1 MSKKL
6 LILILFL
13 VTSAQPFAQ
22 TKKNFE
28 INSIQFE
35 GNHSFSTS
43 TLSDVIYSKETP
55 GWFWK
60 FLNTFSS
67 LGKEPSYFDS
77 SLIPLDL
84 NTLKEYYNSNG
95 FFNAQF
101 SCSYKVDTAKNYVD
115 MTYKIIENQPATYG
129 RLFLGGL
136 NDVPENVM
144 NKISDETNLNENQRF
159 SQNTIQKNT
168 ANVLSELLDNGFVFA
183 RYDSTIINKDTS
195 NNKANVNIFFIPGNR
210 YKIDTVLVQKSGKGA
225 SLVTEKLLRDIS
237 GIKTGD
243 YYDQD
248 ELRRSQVRLY
258 RTGLFDSAI
267 LTAIN
272 EDTTGH
278 KIPVKL
284 VGNIGLLNEL
294 SPEVILNNQQNAFNV
309 GLGAAYIKKNFFG
322 YARKLTISSSFGVQN
337 LFNLDFG
344 NLIRNFSYKDTT
356 LLGYVDS
363 HITIDQPYLFNK
375 PIFGTWETYFKID
388 KQATYNNTL
397 YGSSV
402 TLDFELP
409 TYTFI
414 NHLSTSYTV
423 EQSNEVYRTLNDSLS
438 SKLISDIAAD
448 IASTTA
454 DNILFPTQGYNLSF
468 HIEEAN
474 SLPFLISKIFK
485 QNYTGSLF
493 YKILLNS
500 SYYIPLDNIKNSIA
514 AFKLEIGDLQTFY
527 GGFAGVPIN
536 RTFYAGGSNSIRA
549 WRSNQLVPQGSD
561 SVLTIYGINNV
572 KGGAFLL
579 ESSMEYRYRILEN
592 FGTVLFSDIGN
603 TWENYKQFRYD
614 GLAVAIGFGFRYYT
628 AVAPFRLDFG
638 FKFYNPANHLFMF
651 DHQPVFK
658 QLQVQF
664 GIGEAF

>member
-1 MSKKL
+1 MSKKF
-6 LILILFL
+6 LIIILFL
-13 VTSAQPFAQ
+13 VTSVQLFAQ
-22 TKKNFE
+22 TKKKFE
-28 INSIQFE
+28 INPIQFE
-35 GNHSFSTS
+35 GNQSFSSS

-60 FLNTFSS
+60 FLNSFSS

-84 NTLKEYYNSNG
+84 TSLKEFYNSNG

-101 SCSYKVDTAKNYVD
+101 SCNYKVDTAKNYVGI
-115 MTYKIIENQPATYG
+115 TYKIIENKPATYG
-129 RLFLGGL
+129 RLYLGGL
-136 NDVPENVM
+136 NYVPKSVM
-144 NKISDETNLNENQRF
+144 NKISEETNLNENQRF

-195 NNKANVNIFFIPGNR
+195 NNKANVNIFFFPGNR
-210 YKIDTVLVQKSGKGA
+210 YTIDTVLVQKSGKGA
-225 SLVTEKLLRDIS
+225 SMVTEKLLRDIS

-243 YYDQD
+243 FYDQD

-272 EDTTGH
+272 EVTTDH

-284 VGNIGLLNEL
+284 VGTIGLLNEL

-344 NLIRNFSYKDTT
+344 NLIKNFSYKDTT
-356 LLGYVDS
+356 LQGYVDS

-375 PIFGTWETYFKID
+375 PIFASWETYVKID

-423 EQSNEVYRTLNDSLS
+423 EQSNEVYRTFNDSLS
-438 SKLISDIAAD
+438 TKLISDIAAD
-448 IASTTA
+448 IGSSTA

-468 HIEEAN
+468 HVEEAN
-474 SLPFLISKIFK
+474 SIPFLISKVFN
-485 QNYTGSLF
+485 QNYSGSLF
-493 YKILLNS
+493 YKILINS

-514 AFKLEIGDLQTFY
+514 AFKFEVGDLQTFY

-536 RTFYAGGSNSIRA
+536 RTFYAGGSNSVRA

-561 SVLTIYGINNV
+561 SVLNIYGINNV

-638 FKFYNPANHLFMF
+638 FKFYNPANHMFMF

>member
-1 MSKKL
+1 MSNKFL
-6 LILILFL
+6 FIILTL
-13 VTSAQPFAQ
+13 VLSSQLFAQ

-28 INSIQFE
+28 INSIEFT
-35 GNHSFSTS
+35 GNHSFSSS
-43 TLSDVIYSKETP
+43 TLSEVVYSKITP

-60 FLNTFSS
+60 FLNSFSS

-84 NTLKEYYNSNG
+84 TALKEFYNSNG

-101 SCSYKVDTAKNYVD
+101 SCSYKADTSKYLVNII
-115 MTYKIIENQPATYG
+115 YKIIENQPATYG
-129 RLFLGGL
+129 SLYLRGL
-136 NDVPENVM
+136 KDVPPDVLS
-144 NKISDETNLNENQRF
+144 KIHDETSLNENQRF
-159 SQNTIQKNT
+159 SQSTIQKNT
-168 ANVLSELLDNGFVFA
+168 ANVLTELLNNGYVFA
-183 RYDSTIINKDTS
+183 RYDSTIIIKDTS
-195 NNKANVNIFFIPGNR
+195 TNKANVDIFFIPGKR

-225 SLVTEKLLRDIS
+225 KLVNEKLLRNIS
-237 GIKTGD
+237 GIKAGD

-258 RTGLFDSAI
+258 RTGLFESAI

-272 EDTTGH
+272 EDTTDH
-278 KIPVKL
+278 KIPIRL
-284 VGNIGLLNEL
+284 AGTIGLLNEL

-322 YARKLTISSSFGVQN
+322 DARKLTLSSSFGVQN
-337 LFNLDFG
+337 LFNVDFG
-344 NLIRNFSYKDTT
+344 NLIKHFSYKDTT

-363 HITIDQPYLFNK
+363 HITVDQPYLFGK
-375 PIFGTWETYFKID
+375 PIFGSWETYVKID
-388 KQATYNNTL
+388 KQATYNNTV
-397 YGSSV
+397 YGSSF

-468 HIEEAN
+468 HVEEAN
-474 SLPFLISKIFK
+474 SIPLLISRVLK
-485 QNYTGSLF
+485 QNYSGSLF
-493 YKILLNS
+493 YKILLTG

-514 AFKLEIGDLQTFY
+514 AFKLEVGNLQTFY
-527 GGFAGVPIN
+527 GGFSGVPLN

-561 SVLTIYGINNV
+561 SVLSIYGINNV

-579 ESSMEYRYRILEN
+579 ESSMEYRYRFLEN
-592 FGTVLFSDIGN
+592 FGTVLFSDVGN
-603 TWENYKQFRYD
+603 TWESYKQFRYD
-614 GLAVAIGFGFRYYT
+614 GLAVAVGIGFRYYT

-638 FKFYNPANHLFMF
+638 FKFYDPGDHRFIF
-651 DHQPVFK
+651 DHKIVFQ